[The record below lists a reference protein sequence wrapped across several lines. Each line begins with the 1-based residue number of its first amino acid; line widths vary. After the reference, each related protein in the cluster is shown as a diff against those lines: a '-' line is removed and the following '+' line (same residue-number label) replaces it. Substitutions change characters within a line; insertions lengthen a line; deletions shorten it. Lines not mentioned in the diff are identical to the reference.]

1 MLSSLASSFPPS
13 PTRSRLTATMRPTAT
28 LVWIAVLLAAALL
41 PAVAILVAP
50 LVLLV
55 AAAVPVRRVALQRR
69 PERIGLALLLAAV
82 SPTHLPRA
90 SLVA

>member
-1 MLSSLASSFPPS
+1 MI
-13 PTRSRLTATMRPTAT
+13 
-28 LVWIAVLLAAALL
+28 WIAVLLAAALL
-41 PAVAILVAP
+41 PGVAILVAP

-55 AAAVPVRRVALQRR
+55 AATVPVRRVVLRR
-69 PERIGLALLLAAV
+69 RAERIGLALFLAAV